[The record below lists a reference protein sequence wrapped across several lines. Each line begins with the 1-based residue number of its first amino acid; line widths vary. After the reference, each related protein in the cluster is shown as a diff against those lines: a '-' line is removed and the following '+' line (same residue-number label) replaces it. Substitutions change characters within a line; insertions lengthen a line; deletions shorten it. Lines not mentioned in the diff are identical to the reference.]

1 MIKANDEKNI
11 SFKWHS
17 AEENVQNSLQYETE
31 AEIAKSNFGSFWMCE
46 IIQAKERS
54 DCVW

>member
-1 MIKANDEKNI
+1 MIKVNDEKNI